1 MSYLKMR
8 KKIDYLKKKSNSI
21 DYPENVF
28 DKKPWTFAYLNELY
42 EKSVNGA
49 RSPRSLKH
57 LKNVCNT
64 LYGTRSAIILLLT
77 SAAVICMAI
86 FGKK

>member
-57 LKNVCNT
+57 LKKVCNT
-64 LYGTRSAIILLLT
+64 LYGTLATITLLIT
-77 SAAVICMAI
+77 VGAVICAVI
-86 FGKK
+86 FRKK